1 VPRIKRSASLRV
13 ETMES
18 RELLSGALPVLTME
32 TYNAVVSDV
41 ENVMGTLAKTHHFS
55 AAHLSLTNLSSRIP
69 FGRQELS
76 PTWAGDLGIY
86 SPQAPRSGLTMH
98 SQILSDLN
106 RYIEG
111 GVNAG
116 TFRVVGTGSAA
127 FGGPQFKA
135 PAVSA
140 ASVRIVNNTGL
151 NITVVASLNGTS
163 QRITHQISN
172 SNTALFDFQSG
183 SSNFISI
190 NISQT
195 NGRTPPPPFFVGL
208 DRPVG
213 GYFGKSYPVSVFGG
227 YYSVGQG

>member
-1 VPRIKRSASLRV
+1 
-13 ETMES
+13 MEP
-18 RELLSGALPVLTME
+18 RELLSGAPPALTMQA
-32 TYNAVVSDV
+32 YNAVVGDV
-41 ENVMGTLAKTHHFS
+41 KDVMGTLAKAHDFS
-55 AAHLSLTNLSSRIP
+55 AAQLSLAELSSRIP
-69 FGRQELS
+69 FGRQGLS

-86 SPQAPRSGLTMH
+86 SPRAPRSGLAMQR
-98 SQILSDLN
+98 QILGDLN

-111 GVNAG
+111 GVGAG

-127 FGGPQFKA
+127 FGGPRFKVGA

-151 NITVVASLNGTS
+151 NITVVASLNGTT
-163 QRITHQISN
+163 QRITRQIPNTS
-172 SNTALFDFQSG
+172 TALFDFQSN

-208 DRPVG
+208 NKPLG
-213 GYFGKSYPVSVFGG
+213 GYFGRSYPITLFGG